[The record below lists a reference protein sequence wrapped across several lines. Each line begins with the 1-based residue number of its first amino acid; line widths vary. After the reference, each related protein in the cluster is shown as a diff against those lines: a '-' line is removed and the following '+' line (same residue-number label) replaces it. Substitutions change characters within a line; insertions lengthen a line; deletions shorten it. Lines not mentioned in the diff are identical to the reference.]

1 MRIVAGRWRG
11 RRLKAPAGD
20 AIRPTADRVKEA
32 WMSIVHA
39 GIAGATV
46 ADLFAGTGALGLE
59 ALSRGAA
66 RVDFVDTEP
75 AALAL
80 LQSNLTLLGALPSEA
95 VLHRADAFRVAE
107 AQAATPWDLA
117 FADPPYRLGLA
128 TRLAECWLAA
138 PFARILG
145 VEHDAHE
152 LVPGAHDAR
161 RYGTTMVSFYYANR
175 T

>member
-1 MRIVAGRWRG
+1 
-11 RRLKAPAGD
+11 
-20 AIRPTADRVKEA
+20 
-32 WMSIVHA
+32 MSIVHA

-107 AQAATPWDLA
+107 AHAAAPWDLA

-152 LVPGAHDAR
+152 VVPGAHDAR